1 MRFEEDDW
9 EIVFILVEMGQT
21 MGGESMGME
30 IYRQYT
36 ILSAVYDIIKRRHL
50 NGFVIYIRQIKDKAR
65 CGRLTGFISFCRVT

>member
-1 MRFEEDDW
+1 MRYEEDDR
-9 EIVFILVEMGQT
+9 EIVFILVEMGQW
-21 MGGESMGME
+21 GESMGME
-30 IYRQYT
+30 FYRQYT

>member
-1 MRFEEDDW
+1 MRFEEDDR
-9 EIVFILVEMGQT
+9 EIVFILVEMGQW
-21 MGGESMGME
+21 GESMGME
-30 IYRQYT
+30 FYQQYT

>member
-1 MRFEEDDW
+1 MRFEEDDR
-9 EIVFILVEMGQT
+9 EIVFILVEMGQW
-21 MGGESMGME
+21 GERMGME
-30 IYRQYT
+30 FYRQYT

>member
-1 MRFEEDDW
+1 MRFEEDDR
-9 EIVFILVEMGQT
+9 EIVFILVEMGQW
-21 MGGESMGME
+21 GGGGSMGME

-65 CGRLTGFISFCRVT
+65 CGRLTGFISFCHVT

>member
-1 MRFEEDDW
+1 MRFEEDDR
-9 EIVFILVEMGQT
+9 EIVFILVKMGQW
-21 MGGESMGME
+21 GEGMGME
-30 IYRQYT
+30 FYRQYT

>member
-1 MRFEEDDW
+1 MRFEEDDR
-9 EIVFILVEMGQT
+9 EIVFILVEWDN
-21 MGGESMGME
+21 GGESMGME

>member
-1 MRFEEDDW
+1 M
-9 EIVFILVEMGQT
+9 
-21 MGGESMGME
+21 GESIGME
-30 IYRQYT
+30 FYRQYT

>member
-1 MRFEEDDW
+1 MRFEEDDR
-9 EIVFILVEMGQT
+9 EIVFILVEMGQW
-21 MGGESMGME
+21 GESMGME

-65 CGRLTGFISFCRVT
+65 CGRLTGFISFCHVT

>member
-1 MRFEEDDW
+1 MRFEEDDR
-9 EIVFILVEMGQT
+9 EIVFILVEMGQW
-21 MGGESMGME
+21 GESMGME
-30 IYRQYT
+30 FYRQYT

>member
-1 MRFEEDDW
+1 MRFEEDDR
-9 EIVFILVEMGQT
+9 EIVFILMEMGQW
-21 MGGESMGME
+21 GESMGME
-30 IYRQYT
+30 FYRQYT

>member
-1 MRFEEDDW
+1 
-9 EIVFILVEMGQT
+9 
-21 MGGESMGME
+21 MGME

-65 CGRLTGFISFCRVT
+65 CGRLTGFISFCHVT